1 MSYAIELALD
11 AAAAAAIRH
20 LWRELDDAGITYMAR
35 SGARPHVSLG
45 VWETVDPSTAEAA
58 LTRFASETAP
68 LPLTF
73 ASIGLFPGVAV
84 FLAATVTS
92 ELLDL
97 HARVHNRSADIG
109 AAPWDHSRPGVWVP
123 HCTLAT
129 DLAKDQ
135 FEIGLVEFRPV
146 KQLVSRLLGAR

>member
-11 AAAAAAIRH
+11 AAAPAAIRP

-73 ASIGLFPGVAV
+73 ASIGLFPSVAV

-97 HARVHNRSADIG
+97 HAGGHNRSADIG
-109 AAPWDHSRPGVWVP
+109 TAPWEHARPGVWVP
-123 HCTLAT
+123 HCTRAA
-129 DLAKDQ
+129 DLA
-135 FEIGLVEFRPV
+135 ERRVEM
-146 KQLVSRLLGAR
+146 